1 MGTVG
6 APATSPRDGEVVMT
20 RADSTAA
27 AWWRALPLTRV
38 VRVEGAP
45 LRDLADHVDPLP
57 SDAPAPL
64 FFCADNAAVASAS
77 TLTDAVVAAVEQAA
91 IELIPLVVPGTDSPG
106 DHSSLVRDAA
116 RARAVDLARSSAHFG
131 PYLAHLAAA
140 RASARPPRTD
150 TFSRETR
157 LTGAA
162 RVVAQAHGRDGAV
175 VILDV
180 PADAPSRDVA
190 AAAEWL
196 CRTGVGVWLTGDG
209 AMDVDR
215 CPAYRVDVP
224 AAPTDVATIV
234 DRFRPAS
241 YPPVVGHPHAASAAE
256 DRLYRLLSAREWATG
271 RGHNQVVRLSEIGRP
286 FTVDVVWA
294 RERIA
299 VEIDGPEHRSRHRF
313 SDDRSRDNL
322 LQTRGWM
329 VLRFTNDDVLTDHES
344 VVATIEQAVHRRRA
358 KGTPT

>member
-1 MGTVG
+1 
-6 APATSPRDGEVVMT
+6 MT

-38 VRVEGAP
+38 VRVEGAS

-57 SDAPAPL
+57 ADAPAPL
-64 FFCADNAAVASAS
+64 FFCADDAAAASAS
-77 TLTDAVVAAVEQAA
+77 ALTDAVVAAVEQAA

-131 PYLAHLAAA
+131 PYLASLAGA
-140 RASARPPRTD
+140 RASARPPRSD
-150 TFSRETR
+150 AFSRETR

-162 RVVAQAHGRDGAV
+162 RVVAQAHGRDSAV

-180 PADAPSRDVA
+180 PAEAPSRDVA

-196 CRTGVGVWLTGDG
+196 CRTGVGVWLTGLG
-209 AMDVDR
+209 AADDDR
-215 CPAYRVDVP
+215 VPTVRVEAPRVP
-224 AAPTDVATIV
+224 NDVATIV

-256 DRLYRLLSAREWATG
+256 KRLHRLFSAREWATG
-271 RGHNQVVRLSEIGRP
+271 RGHNQVVRVSELARP
-286 FTVDVVWA
+286 FTVDVVWLQ
-294 RERIA
+294 EKIA
-299 VEIDGPEHRSRHRF
+299 VEVDGPEHRSRHRF

-322 LQTRGWM
+322 LQTHGWM
-329 VLRFTNDDVLTDHES
+329 VLRFTNEDVLTDHES
-344 VVATIEQAVHRRRA
+344 VVTIIDQALHRRRA

>member
-1 MGTVG
+1 
-6 APATSPRDGEVVMT
+6 MT

-27 AWWRALPLTRV
+27 TSWWRTLPQGRV
-38 VRVEGAP
+38 VRLEGAS
-45 LRDLADHVDPLP
+45 LRDLADHLDPLP
-57 SDAPAPL
+57 TDAAAPL
-64 FFCADNAAVASAS
+64 FFRADDAAVVSAAS
-77 TLTDAVVAAVEQAA
+77 LTEAVVAAVEQAA
-91 IELIPLVVPGTDSPG
+91 IDLIPLCLPGTDSPG
-106 DHSSLVRDAA
+106 DRSSLARSAA
-116 RARAVDLARSSAHFG
+116 RARAVETARSSEHFG

-140 RASARPPRTD
+140 RASARPPRRD
-150 TFSRETR
+150 VFSRETR

-162 RVVAQAHGRDGAV
+162 RVVARAHGRDGTVLV
-175 VILDV
+175 VDI
-180 PADAPSRDVA
+180 PAGASPRDVA

-196 CRTGVGVWLTGDG
+196 CRTGIGVWLTGDG
-209 AMDVDR
+209 AAAVDR
-215 CPAYRVDVP
+215 VPSHRIDVP
-224 AAPTDVATIV
+224 AAPRDVATIV

-271 RGHNQVVRLSEIGRP
+271 RGHNQVVRPSELGRP
-286 FTVDVVWA
+286 FTVDVVWT
-294 RERIA
+294 REKIA

-329 VLRFTNDDVLTDHES
+329 VLRFTNEDVLTDHER
-344 VVATIEQAVHRRRA
+344 VLTTIERALDRRRA